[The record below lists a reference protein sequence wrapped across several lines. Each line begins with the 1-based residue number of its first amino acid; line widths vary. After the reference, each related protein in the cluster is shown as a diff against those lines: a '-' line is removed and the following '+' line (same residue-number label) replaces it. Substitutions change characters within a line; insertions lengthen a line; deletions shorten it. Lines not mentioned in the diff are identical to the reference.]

1 MSLHQGSLIED
12 VVLLMSRNLLL
23 KSQTGLRVEDS
34 ALLSV
39 INQQRRLTES
49 NAVFVDESQKTQCV
63 RLVKTITKTYLGA
76 KGDGVHP
83 SDGGRFSRHVCVRR
97 KCAFVTN

>member
-12 VVLLMSRNLLL
+12 VVLLIPRNLLL

-39 INQQRRLTES
+39 INQQRRLIES
-49 NAVFVDESQKTQCV
+49 NAVFVDESQKTHIFPNVSAWLKQSQ
-63 RLVKTITKTYLGA
+63 RPI
-76 KGDGVHP
+76 
-83 SDGGRFSRHVCVRR
+83 
-97 KCAFVTN
+97 